1 MWNRIDVRVGN
12 VVLFQPLLSFSGSG
26 SASAK
31 SKEPAAALKS
41 RQPAFVLGRASFR
54 DWFISVGR

>member
-1 MWNRIDVRVGN
+1 MRVGN

-41 RQPAFVLGRASFR
+41 RQPAFVQGRASLR